1 MDDRNNQLD
10 ALFVAYRDAC
20 PDPEP
25 SASFMPGLWQ
35 RIEGRRS
42 FAFGLGRLTRG
53 FLAAAFALC
62 VMMSTALVL
71 PDNSSTT
78 ANESYLE
85 LLSESHTTT
94 DEATLAGWTQAEIPE
109 NLH

>member
-25 SASFMPGLWQ
+25 SVSFMPGLWQ

-42 FAFGLGRLTRG
+42 FAFGLRRVTRG
-53 FLAAAFALC
+53 FLATAFALC
-62 VMMSTALVL
+62 LMMGGLLVL
-71 PDNSSTT
+71 PPDNSTT
-78 ANESYLE
+78 TESYLE
-85 LLSESHTTT
+85 LLSESHTTS
-94 DEATLAGWTQAEIPE
+94 DEATLAGWTQAEMSE

>member
-10 ALFVAYRDAC
+10 ALFVAYRDTC

-25 SASFMPGLWQ
+25 SALFMPGLWQ

-42 FAFGLGRLTRG
+42 FAFGLRRLTRG

-62 VMMSTALVL
+62 VMMSAVLVL
-71 PDNSSTT
+71 PDNSSNT

-85 LLSESHTTT
+85 LLSESHTTS
-94 DEATLAGWTQAEIPE
+94 DEATLAGWTQAEMSE